1 MAFKN
6 WNNLISEEEL
16 DAQIARAK
24 AATQEADATEPRAA
38 SVRFDRSSEL
48 IIISLKNGAF
58 FSFPPTL
65 VQGLGDAS
73 PEDLDDVWLD
83 ASGSSVHWERLDADF
98 NIAGLV
104 AGIFGTKAWMSHLG
118 LLLPLKPNHLVITAR
133 KVVAPKSCY
142 KRVYKSSRNNPLNNN
157 HFATIQLRRKNLAKS
172 DSSIA
177 RQIGRPCGQV

>member
-104 AGIFGTKAWMSHLG
+104 AGIFGTKDWMSHLG
-118 LLLPLKPNHLVITAR
+118 R
-133 KVVAPKSCY
+133 KGGQTTSPAKAE
-142 KRVYKSSRNNPLNNN
+142 SSRNNG
-157 HFATIQLRRKNLAKS
+157 KKG
-172 DSSIA
+172 
-177 RQIGRPCGQV
+177 GRPKKLLQTSL

>member
-58 FSFPPTL
+58 FGFPPTL

-118 LLLPLKPNHLVITAR
+118 R
-133 KVVAPKSCY
+133 KGGQTTSPAKAE
-142 KRVYKSSRNNPLNNN
+142 SSRNNG
-157 HFATIQLRRKNLAKS
+157 KKG
-172 DSSIA
+172 
-177 RQIGRPCGQV
+177 GRPKKLLQTSL

>member
-65 VQGLGDAS
+65 VQGMGDAS

-118 LLLPLKPNHLVITAR
+118 R
-133 KVVAPKSCY
+133 KGGQTTSPAKAE
-142 KRVYKSSRNNPLNNN
+142 SSRNNG
-157 HFATIQLRRKNLAKS
+157 KKG
-172 DSSIA
+172 
-177 RQIGRPCGQV
+177 GRPKKLLQTSL

>member
-24 AATQEADATEPRAA
+24 AAAQVADATEPRAA
-38 SVRFDRSSEL
+38 SVRFDRSSGL
-48 IIISLKNGAF
+48 IVISLKNGAF

-65 VQGLGDAS
+65 VQGLEEAL

-83 ASGSSVHWERLDADF
+83 ASGSSIHWERLDADF

-104 AGIFGTKAWMSHLG
+104 AGIFGTKAWMSQLG
-118 LLLPLKPNHLVITAR
+118 R
-133 KVVAPKSCY
+133 KGGQATSHAKAE
-142 KRVYKSSRNNPLNNN
+142 SSRNNG
-157 HFATIQLRRKNLAKS
+157 KKG
-172 DSSIA
+172 
-177 RQIGRPCGQV
+177 GRPKKILQTSL

>member
-24 AATQEADATEPRAA
+24 SAAQESDATEPRAA

-65 VQGLGDAS
+65 VQGLGEAS

-104 AGIFGTKAWMSHLG
+104 AGVFGTKAWMSHLG
-118 LLLPLKPNHLVITAR
+118 R
-133 KVVAPKSCY
+133 KGGQTTSPAKAE
-142 KRVYKSSRNNPLNNN
+142 SSRNNG
-157 HFATIQLRRKNLAKS
+157 KKG
-172 DSSIA
+172 
-177 RQIGRPCGQV
+177 GRPKKLLQKSL

>member
-98 NIAGLV
+98 DITGLV
-104 AGIFGTKAWMSHLG
+104 AGIFGTKAWMSQLG
-118 LLLPLKPNHLVITAR
+118 CKGGQATSEA
-133 KVVAPKSCY
+133 KAKA
-142 KRVYKSSRNNPLNNN
+142 SRDNG
-157 HFATIQLRRKNLAKS
+157 KKG
-172 DSSIA
+172 
-177 RQIGRPCGQV
+177 GRPKKLLQI

>member
-65 VQGLGDAS
+65 LQGLGDAS

-118 LLLPLKPNHLVITAR
+118 R
-133 KVVAPKSCY
+133 KGGQTTSPAKAE
-142 KRVYKSSRNNPLNNN
+142 SSRNNG
-157 HFATIQLRRKNLAKS
+157 KKG
-172 DSSIA
+172 
-177 RQIGRPCGQV
+177 GRPKKLLQTSL

>member
-38 SVRFDRSSEL
+38 SVRFDRPSEL

-118 LLLPLKPNHLVITAR
+118 R
-133 KVVAPKSCY
+133 KGGQTTSPAKAE
-142 KRVYKSSRNNPLNNN
+142 SSRNNG
-157 HFATIQLRRKNLAKS
+157 KKG
-172 DSSIA
+172 
-177 RQIGRPCGQV
+177 GRPKKLLQTSL

>member
-16 DAQIARAK
+16 EAQIVSAK
-24 AATQEADATEPRAA
+24 AAAQEANAIEPRAE
-38 SVRFDRSSEL
+38 SIRFDRASSL
-48 IIISLKNGAF
+48 IVISLKNGAF

-65 VQGLGDAS
+65 VQGLGEAS

-104 AGIFGTKAWMSHLG
+104 ASIFGTKVWMSQLG
-118 LLLPLKPNHLVITAR
+118 R
-133 KVVAPKSCY
+133 KGGQTTSATKAET
-142 KRVYKSSRNNPLNNN
+142 SRING
-157 HFATIQLRRKNLAKS
+157 KKG
-172 DSSIA
+172 
-177 RQIGRPCGQV
+177 GRPKKILQVNR

>member
-118 LLLPLKPNHLVITAR
+118 R
-133 KVVAPKSCY
+133 KGGQTTSPAKAE
-142 KRVYKSSRNNPLNNN
+142 SSRNNG
-157 HFATIQLRRKNLAKS
+157 KKG
-172 DSSIA
+172 
-177 RQIGRPCGQV
+177 GRPKKLLQTSL